1 MRQRFRLYL
10 TLILWLGGALGILA
24 FSVSKSGAPPDSQ
37 QKMIGVALF
46 SLPLLDLWR
55 KVRSVTVSPSAEGLE
70 LRRGGAVIA
79 NYSFDRIQPWSSLR
93 SLSMMVRL
101 IAMALIMLVFGVIE
115 GASDGW
121 TRSSFLVPTILG
133 SVLIASAIY
142 DHFQFWTIELLKDQ
156 FPASRSLTLHRRD
169 LESLFGNGPWSSN
182 GRHRA

>member
-79 NYSFDRIQPWSSLR
+79 NYSFDRIQPWSSVR
-93 SLSMMVRL
+93 SLSMLVRMV
-101 IAMALIMLVFGVIE
+101 ALAAILLVMSMVE
-115 GASDGW
+115 GANEGW
-121 TRSSFLVPTILG
+121 NRSEAIVPGILG
-133 SVLIASAIY
+133 ALLVAAAFY
-142 DHFQFWTIELLKDQ
+142 DHFQFWTMELVKDQ
-156 FPASRSLTLHRRD
+156 FPASTSLTLHRRD
-169 LESLFGNGPWSSN
+169 FESLFGNGPWSGAKN
-182 GRHRA
+182 GR